1 MDTVVVSDRLREQ
14 LDGCTVAAAVF
25 TTYTFE
31 PEFFELEVI
40 PLLLPASIPYSSD
53 ARVKQFQ
60 VREKLR
66 TSELTLEVFFDLK
79 VFRQE
84 GNTSPAMEY
93 LFHGVHLGN
102 NAFHPKVALILAFHR
117 KLERH
122 CLLVGAGSNNLTRA
136 GWWDNIE
143 CMHWEVLW
151 QDKAPRQF
159 LSQLRE
165 DVAWLQA
172 QRQLACTPDSSAL
185 DQIGYFLT
193 ECRISGNALPV
204 AYYELNRGKERHN
217 VPNFLRKQAR
227 DNLNYK
233 NWTLEIISPF
243 FAEDPDNDLAA
254 FFDELH
260 VQEIHIMLP
269 QDAEGNALCSP
280 AYFERINEEEF
291 IHWARWRDEVA
302 TALGSK
308 GQVFR
313 RLHAK
318 IYHFYNQKQSWAF
331 VGSVNFSRK
340 AMYDNSEAGFFTKLN
355 RAGPLLEPIKR
366 LTSVKL
372 SAPLEPPPGEE
383 ADDDLRLP
391 QVALAY
397 DWIDQRL
404 QGACEK
410 NLGYTINIL
419 TPEGSA
425 AIESFAV
432 TGSGTQWEG
441 SVVALEALL
450 RNGSLV
456 KISGTN
462 TRSDKPFQPHR
473 VMLQQTGWTHKPME
487 IPDLS
492 PAQILAIYAD
502 LSPERRELV
511 ALNEMIRKLV
521 DLGEAGDLTGPTDDL
536 VVKQF
541 FSEYAEIFHAFRR
554 FKRRL
559 AELTEADNQKQ
570 LAYYLSG
577 AGMDSLPVLIDHIC
591 GEDSTIDSVTLY
603 LMLLCV
609 QEIYTTPPYD
619 QGTPIRKHLS
629 RVKQAIKALKTGD
642 TILLELRPG
651 INRRAFFDW
660 FERQFYV
667 TYTVKGP
674 HS

>member
-1 MDTVVVSDRLREQ
+1 METVVVSDRVREL
-14 LDGCTVAAAVF
+14 LDGCTVEAAVF

-40 PLLLPASIPYSSD
+40 PLLLPGSIPYSSD

-66 TSELTLEVFFDLK
+66 TTELALEVFFDLK
-79 VFRQE
+79 IFRQE
-84 GNTSPAMEY
+84 GSTSPAMEY

-102 NAFHPKVALILAFHR
+102 NAFHPKVALILAYDPNYE
-117 KLERH
+117 KH

-143 CMHWEVLW
+143 CMHWEVVW
-151 QDKAPRQF
+151 QDEAPRQF
-159 LSQLRE
+159 LNQLRD

-172 QRQLACTPDSSAL
+172 QRQLSGGRDSSAL
-185 DQIGYFLT
+185 DRIGDFLT
-193 ECRISGNALPV
+193 ECRSSGSASSV
-204 AYYELNRGKERHN
+204 AYYELNREKERHN
-217 VPNFLRKQAR
+217 LPNFLRKQAR
-227 DNLNYK
+227 DNFIYN

-243 FAEDPDNDLAA
+243 FAEDPENDLAD
-254 FFDELH
+254 FFDELG
-260 VQEIHIMLP
+260 VQEIHILLP
-269 QDAEGNALCSP
+269 QDVEGNALCSP
-280 AYFERINEEEF
+280 AYFKRINEEEYL
-291 IHWARWRDEVA
+291 HWARWRDDVA
-302 TALGSK
+302 TTLGTK

-318 IYHFYNQKQSWAF
+318 IYHFYNQKQSWVF

-340 AMYDNSEAGFFTKLN
+340 AMYDNSEAGFFTKLD
-355 RAGPLLEPIKR
+355 RAGSLLEPIKR
-366 LTSVKL
+366 L
-372 SAPLEPPPGEE
+372 ANIQPIEALELPPGDDV
-383 ADDDLRLP
+383 DDDTDLP
-391 QVALAY
+391 RIALAY
-397 DWIDQRL
+397 DWAEQRL

-410 NLGYTINIL
+410 NQGYTINIL

-425 AIESFAV
+425 AIEGFTV

-441 SVVALEALL
+441 DVAALETLL

-456 KISGTN
+456 KISGVN
-462 TRSDKPFQPHR
+462 TRSDRPFPSHR

-487 IPDLS
+487 IPDLT

-502 LSPERRELV
+502 LSPERREQV

-541 FSEYAEIFHAFRR
+541 FSEYAEIFHAFRH
-554 FKRRL
+554 FNKRL
-559 AELTEADNQKQ
+559 GELVEADNQKQ

-577 AGMDSLPVLIDHIC
+577 TGMDSLPVLIDHIC
-591 GEDSTIDSVTLY
+591 GEDTKLDSVTTY

-609 QEIYTTPPYD
+609 QEIYTTPAYAKD
-619 QGTPIRKHLS
+619 KSTKKHLS
-629 RVKQAIKALKTGD
+629 RTKQAIKALKTGD
-642 TILLELRPG
+642 AICIEPRPG
-651 INRRAFFDW
+651 TSRKAFFDW
-660 FERQFYV
+660 FEKQFYAN
-667 TYTVKGP
+667 YTPRGP
-674 HS
+674 QS